1 MQHHRDGRGQPRLLH
16 AVTDKR
22 ASIRRL
28 LDAAARVARDEALVR
43 ELVSSTGLSREN
55 VMLGLSRHLETE
67 ATDAELDALI
77 AGVTETPR
85 VHVILS
91 ASVFVAPLRAIALA
105 LAATNRV
112 TVKPS
117 RREPH
122 FARALVREL
131 AHPNVSLTL
140 DLQPED
146 VPEGEIHVYGR
157 NDTISRVRERAS
169 EAVTVRGHGA
179 GMGVALVTGDLA
191 TAALALASDIV
202 PFEQRGCLSPK
213 VVFTV
218 GSDGT
223 DFARL
228 LFDALEERAQT
239 IPRGAL
245 DQGETQD
252 LALWAATME
261 YAGEL
266 HRGASCAVGVLGDAM
281 VPPSGR
287 HVQVRPLP
295 TAPDLALALGQ
306 DARFVV
312 AVGSDTLDVARAVAP
327 AHARVSALGMMQR
340 PPLDGPVDLRGS

>member
-1 MQHHRDGRGQPRLLH
+1 VLAL
-16 AVTDKR
+16 
-22 ASIRRL
+22 RRL
-28 LDAAARVARDEALVR
+28 LDAAARVARDASLVGK
-43 ELVSSTGLSREN
+43 LVSSTGLSREN
-55 VMLGLSRHLETE
+55 VILGLSRHLET
-67 ATDAELDALI
+67 ATDAELEALL
-77 AGVTETPR
+77 AGVTETPS
-85 VHVILS
+85 VHVVLS

-105 LAATNRV
+105 LAATSRV

-122 FARALVREL
+122 FARALVCEL
-131 AHPNVSLTL
+131 ADPRVSLAP

-157 NDTISRVRERAS
+157 NDTIARVRERAR
-169 EAVTVRGHGA
+169 EGVTVRGHGA
-179 GMGVALVTGDLA
+179 GMGIALVTKDLA
-191 TAALALASDIV
+191 SAAHALASDIV

-213 VVFTV
+213 VVFVV

-228 LFDALEERAQT
+228 LFDALEERAKT

-245 DQGETQD
+245 DPGERQD
-252 LALWAATME
+252 LAWWAGAME
-261 YAGEL
+261 YAGVL
-266 HRGASCAVGVLGDAM
+266 HRGASCAVGVLADAM

-287 HVQVRPLP
+287 HVQVRPLA
-295 TAPDLALALGQ
+295 TAEDLPKALGR

-312 AVGSDTLDVARAVAP
+312 AVGSDALDVARGVGP

-340 PPLDGPVDLRGS
+340 PPLDGPVDRRRV